1 MDHRLT
7 LYEEINDEWI
17 CICDLTEVLKR
28 ESEEIKEATQLSDKM
43 NKPKPPKVKKK
54 KIKSRDSR
62 TRSRQKR
69 EEMEAEAESD
79 EEEEEALP
87 VAFSEIFNY
96 EAMKT
101 RTYKLAPVGKEIHTF
116 LVLMYYLR
124 Q

>member
-28 ESEEIKEATQLSDKM
+28 ESEEIKEATQLSDKI
-43 NKPKPPKVKKK
+43 NKPPKVKKK
-54 KIKSRDSR
+54 KVKPRDSR
-62 TRSRQKR
+62 TRSKKKR
-69 EEMEAEAESD
+69 MEVESESESD

-87 VAFSEIFNY
+87 VDFSEIFNY

-101 RTYKLAPVGKEIHTF
+101 RTYKLAPVGKKIRNFF
-116 LVLMYYLR
+116 LLMY
-124 Q
+124 

>member
-43 NKPKPPKVKKK
+43 NKPPKVKKK
-54 KIKSRDSR
+54 KFKPRDSR
-62 TRSRQKR
+62 TRNRQKR
-69 EEMEAEAESD
+69 SEVEAEAESD
-79 EEEEEALP
+79 DEEEEALP
-87 VAFSEIFNY
+87 VGFSEIFNY

-101 RTYKLAPVGKEIHTF
+101 RTYKLAPVGKDMYKF
-116 LVLMYYLR
+116 LVLMYYPR